1 MEHIGILSA
10 LALVFAGLMAWG
22 IGANDVANAM
32 GTSVGAKALSIKQA
46 VIIAAVFEL
55 TGAVVAGSEVT
66 ATVRKGMVQ
75 PDAFAGSPET
85 LVFGMLAALLG
96 AFFWLLI
103 ATYRGWPVS
112 TTHTIVGSIIG
123 FTIITVGTEAVAW
136 DKVRLIAYSWVLSP
150 LIAAA
155 IAFAVVK
162 SIRTWIVDSDT
173 PVESACKL
181 TPFYLATTFF
191 ILALLLFA
199 KGLKY
204 VDWINDL
211 STASCYG
218 IAFIVA
224 VLAGLLGWYL
234 TKGIRQ
240 APFEKKA
247 DEHRIVESIFASLM
261 VITAC
266 AMAFAHGSNDVANA
280 IGPAVAVLSTLESQS
295 VQSSAS
301 VQPWILL
308 LGGVGIVVGLIT
320 YGKRVMVTV
329 GEKITQITPYQ
340 GFSAEIAASS
350 TVVFASTNGI
360 PISTSHAL
368 VGAVLGVGLS
378 KGLSNIDGR
387 VVLNIFLS
395 WLVTL
400 PVGALFCVIIY
411 YILRYFFAM

>member
-1 MEHIGILSA
+1 MEHVTILSV
-10 LALVFAGLMAWG
+10 LALIFAGLMAWG

-32 GTSVGAKALSIKQA
+32 GTSVGAKALSIRQA

-55 TGAVVAGSEVT
+55 TGAVVAGAEVT

-123 FTIITVGTEAVAW
+123 FAIVTVGTSAINW
-136 DKVRLIAYSWVLSP
+136 NKVQLIAYSWVLSP

-155 IAFAVVK
+155 IAYAVVK
-162 SIRTWIVDSDT
+162 SIRSWIMDSET
-173 PVESACKL
+173 PVESACRL
-181 TPFYLATTFF
+181 TPLYLAVTFF
-191 ILALLLFA
+191 VLSLLLFS

-204 VDWINDL
+204 VSWINEM
-211 STASCYG
+211 SRASCYG
-218 IAFIVA
+218 ISLLAAGFAA
-224 VLAGLLGWYL
+224 VLGWYL
-234 TKGIRQ
+234 TKGIR
-240 APFEKKA
+240 KTTLGDKA
-247 DEHRIVESIFASLM
+247 SQRRIVESIFASLM

-280 IGPAVAVLSTLESQS
+280 IGPAAAILSTLESQS
-295 VQSSAS
+295 VQSSAA
-301 VQPWILL
+301 VPLWVLL
-308 LGGVGIVVGLIT
+308 LGGVGIVAGLLT

-329 GEKITQITPYQ
+329 GEKITEITPYQ
-340 GFSAEIAASS
+340 GFAAEIAASS

-378 KGLSNIDGR
+378 KGRRNIDGR
-387 VVLNIFLS
+387 IVLNIFAS

-400 PVGALFCVIIY
+400 PIGALFCVIIY
-411 YILRYFFAM
+411 FILRFLFGM